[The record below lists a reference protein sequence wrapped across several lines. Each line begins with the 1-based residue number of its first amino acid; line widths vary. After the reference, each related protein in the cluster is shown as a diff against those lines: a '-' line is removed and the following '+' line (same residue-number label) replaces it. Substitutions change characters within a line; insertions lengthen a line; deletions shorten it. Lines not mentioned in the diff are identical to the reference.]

1 MSMPLSETNALIS
14 LCLLAAQADGLAT
27 SRETDAI
34 TKALKRVDGEGTDVS
49 HLQRSIASGE
59 ITVKQCVSALISS
72 DSRQL
77 AYELASGIC
86 AADGEL
92 LNTESTFL
100 ANLSKELSLSA
111 AVTTPV
117 NQAAQ
122 TFGASHPEIPAIAA
136 GAGMAAGAAAGVG
149 GDSAAAASESSI
161 QNYSI
166 LCSALELL
174 PQSMATA
181 AIIPLQMKM
190 VYEIGKRHGVE
201 LDKGHIKDFLLTIGV
216 GATSQLVEGYA
227 RKLLTGAIKSA
238 AGSLFGS
245 KVAGIAGMVVNKATG
260 PALTFGTTYAL
271 GKVAQQ
277 YYAGGRKLSAIDLQS
292 LFRTET
298 AKAESLYERFAPQVR
313 EQAAK
318 LNPAQLLTLVR

>member
-1 MSMPLSETNALIS
+1 MPMPLTETNALIS

-34 TKALKRVDGEGTDVS
+34 TKALNRVDAEGTDVS
-49 HLQRSIASGE
+49 SLQRSIASGE
-59 ITVKQCVSALISS
+59 VTIKHCVSALISS

-86 AADGEL
+86 SADGEL
-92 LNTESTFL
+92 LNAESTFL

-111 AVTTPV
+111 AVTSPV

-122 TFGASHPEIPAIAA
+122 TFGSSHPEIPAIAA
-136 GAGMAAGAAAGVG
+136 AGG
-149 GDSAAAASESSI
+149 AAAASTASASAESDSSI

-166 LCSALELL
+166 LCAALELL

-190 VYEIGKRHGVE
+190 VYEIGKRHGVN
-201 LDKGHIKDFLLTIGV
+201 LDKGHIKDFLLTVGV
-216 GATSQLVEGYA
+216 GATSQLIEGYA

-245 KVAGIAGMVVNKATG
+245 TMAGIAGTVVNKATG

-271 GKVAQQ
+271 GQVAKQ
-277 YYAGGRKLSAIDLQS
+277 YYAGGRKLSSIDLQA
-292 LFRTET
+292 LFRAET
-298 AKAESLYERFAPQVR
+298 GKAESLYERLAPQVR

-318 LNPAQLLTLVR
+318 LNPAQLLTMVR

>member
-1 MSMPLSETNALIS
+1 MPMPLSETNALIS

-34 TKALKRVDGEGTDVS
+34 TKALKRVDADGTDVS
-49 HLQRSIASGE
+49 SLQRSIASGE
-59 ITVKQCVSALISS
+59 ITVKHCVSALISS

-100 ANLSKELSLSA
+100 AGLSKELSLSA
-111 AVTTPV
+111 AATSPV
-117 NQAAQ
+117 NQTAQ
-122 TFGASHPEIPAIAA
+122 TFGSSHPEIPAV
-136 GAGMAAGAAAGVG
+136 AAGAAAGAAATTAG
-149 GDSAAAASESSI
+149 ASASAASDSSI

-166 LCSALELL
+166 LCAALELL

-201 LDKGHIKDFLLTIGV
+201 LDKGHIKDFLLTVGV
-216 GATSQLVEGYA
+216 GATSQLIEGYA

-245 KVAGIAGMVVNKATG
+245 TVAGIAGTVVNKATG

-271 GKVAQQ
+271 GQVAKQ

-292 LFRTET
+292 LFRSET
-298 AKAESLYERFAPQVR
+298 SKAESLYERFAPQIR

>member
-1 MSMPLSETNALIS
+1 MAMPLTETNALIS

-27 SRETDAI
+27 SRETEAI
-34 TKALKRVDGEGTDVS
+34 TKALKRVDADGTDVS
-49 HLQRSIASGE
+49 SLQRSIASGE
-59 ITVKQCVSALISS
+59 ITIKHCVTALISS

-92 LNTESTFL
+92 LNTESAFL

-111 AVTTPV
+111 AATTPV

-122 TFGASHPEIPAIAA
+122 TFGSSHPEIPAIAA
-136 GAGMAAGAAAGVG
+136 VGGAAAATSSS
-149 GDSAAAASESSI
+149 SAESDSSI

-166 LCSALELL
+166 LCAALELL

-216 GATSQLVEGYA
+216 GATSQIVEGYA
-227 RKLLTGAIKSA
+227 RKLLTGAIRSA
-238 AGSLFGS
+238 AGSIFGS
-245 KVAGIAGMVVNKATG
+245 TVAGIASTVVNKATG

-271 GKVAQQ
+271 GQVAKQ

-292 LFRTET
+292 LFRSET

-313 EQAAK
+313 EQASK
-318 LNPAQLLTLVR
+318 LNPAQLLSLVR

>member
-1 MSMPLSETNALIS
+1 MPLSETNALIS
-14 LCLLAAQADGLAT
+14 LCLLAAQADGLTT
-27 SRETDAI
+27 SRESDAI
-34 TKALKRVDGEGTDVS
+34 TKALHRVDAEGTDVS
-49 HLQRSIASGE
+49 SLQRSIASGE
-59 ITVKQCVSALISS
+59 ITVKHCVSALISS

-111 AVTTPV
+111 AVTAPV
-117 NQAAQ
+117 NQTAQ
-122 TFGASHPEIPAIAA
+122 TFGTSHPEIPAV
-136 GAGMAAGAAAGVG
+136 AAGAAAGAAIG
-149 GDSAAAASESSI
+149 SSAAAASSDASI

-166 LCSALELL
+166 LCAALELL

-216 GATSQLVEGYA
+216 GATSQIVEGYA

-245 KVAGIAGMVVNKATG
+245 AVGGIAGTVINKATG

-292 LFRTET
+292 TFRTET
-298 AKAESLYERFAPQVR
+298 GKAESLYERFAPQVR

-318 LNPAQLLTLVR
+318 LNPAQLLTLIR